1 MKVSVCPSS
10 LIHGGG
16 MIDSSPMYGRG
27 EWLLGQLLPDMPHRE
42 RVLAATK
49 IWTPFDKL
57 GVSQIEDSL
66 KLWGLP
72 RLDVLQI
79 TYNLADESAE
89 PLLPLAA
96 ERGVAVVV
104 NRPFDGGDLFH
115 RVAGRPLPPWAAC
128 RTRQCGGACGSM

>member
-16 MIDSSPMYGRG
+16 MIDSSPMYGRA
-27 EWLLGQLLPDMPHRE
+27 EWLLGQLLPDMPHRD

-57 GVSQIEDSL
+57 GPSQIEDSL

-72 RLDVLQI
+72 RLDVVLGSRP
-79 TYNLADESAE
+79 E
-89 PLLPLAA
+89 
-96 ERGVAVVV
+96 GGG
-104 NRPFDGGDLFH
+104 NRQGARP
-115 RVAGRPLPPWAAC
+115 VCGRP
-128 RTRQCGGACGSM
+128 RG